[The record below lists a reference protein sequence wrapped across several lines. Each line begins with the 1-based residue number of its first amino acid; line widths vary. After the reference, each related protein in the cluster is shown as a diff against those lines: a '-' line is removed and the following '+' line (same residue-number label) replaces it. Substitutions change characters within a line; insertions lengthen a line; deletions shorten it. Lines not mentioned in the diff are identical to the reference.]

1 MKKLIIV
8 IFLTMPLVGYGQSWN
23 KTFGGVSYEEGYS
36 VQQAADGGYIITGT
50 TFTFGNGNYDAWL
63 IKTDANGNELWNQT
77 FGGTDEDRGYHVQ
90 QTTDGG
96 YIISGTTYSFGNGNY
111 DAWLIKTDANGNEV
125 WNKTFGGTNEERGFS
140 VQQSTEGGYIIAGTT
155 LSFGNGNYDVWL
167 IKTDANGNEVWT
179 QTFGG
184 ANYEEGLC
192 VQQSNDGG
200 YIITGT
206 TLSFGNG
213 VANIY
218 LIKTDGNGNELWNK
232 TFGGTNN
239 NWSYSVQ
246 QTTDGG
252 YIVIGY
258 TNSFGNGAAD
268 VYLIKTDGS
277 GNELW
282 NKTFGGV
289 NDDGGFSV
297 QQTNDGGYVVA
308 GYTKSVGNGDADV
321 YLIKTDGSGN
331 ELWNKTFGGT
341 YEDGGFDVQQ
351 TTDGGYILTGKT
363 LYAGGVDSDLY
374 LIKTDG
380 NGNVSSIFNI
390 PPSSKRKLKKTVNI
404 LGKEIIS
411 DQNNLFIEIYDDGSS
426 EKKLIIE
433 N

>member
-1 MKKLIIV
+1 
-8 IFLTMPLVGYGQSWN
+8 MPLVGYGQSWN

-36 VQQAADGGYIITGT
+36 VQQTTDGGYIITGT

-96 YIISGTTYSFGNGNY
+96 YIISGTTFSFGNGNY

-167 IKTDANGNEVWT
+167 IKTDGNGNEVWT

-184 ANYEEGLC
+184 ANYEEGLS

-200 YIITGT
+200 YILTGT

-258 TNSFGNGAAD
+258 TNSFGNGDSD

-282 NKTFGGV
+282 NKTFGGL

-297 QQTNDGGYVVA
+297 QQTNDGGYAVV

-321 YLIKTDGSGN
+321 YLIKTDGNGN

-390 PPSSKRKLKKTVNI
+390 PPSSKRKLKNTVNI

-411 DQNNLFIEIYDDGSS
+411 NQNNLFIEIYDDGSS